1 MPSFC
6 PHCGTQANDGQVVCL
21 NCGRALAVNNIV
33 TPGNA
38 GTFVVNDNAGFGT
51 GLISFLIPIVGII
64 LYFSWKNTKPKS
76 AKLAIKWAAI
86 GFIANMI
93 YLAIFV

>member
-21 NCGRALAVNNIV
+21 NCGRALAVNKIV

-38 GTFVVNDNAGFGT
+38 GTFVVNDKTGFGM

-64 LYFSWKNTKPKS
+64 LYFSRKNTKPKS

-93 YLAIFV
+93 